1 MAELYISK
9 NKKLRLNNVLIQEI
23 KLNSDIIDIDKQIEY
38 MENYILTKGAT
49 CVGPL
54 IQYTESFLNDEG
66 ELEIHISMMR
76 QVNTYL
82 NNVETPYKMKSVI
95 RLNKCIYC
103 RYIGEESKIKFGYDK
118 IGVTAFEENIEL
130 TGNYYTI
137 FVNRQDNIL
146 TADIFMERA
155 D

>member
-1 MAELYISK
+1 MCRTTDTI
-9 NKKLRLNNVLIQEI
+9 
-23 KLNSDIIDIDKQIEY
+23 
-38 MENYILTKGAT
+38 TH
-49 CVGPL
+49 
-54 IQYTESFLNDEG
+54 SFINDSG

-82 NNVETPYKMKSVI
+82 NNVEAPYKMKSVI
-95 RLNKCIYC
+95 KLSNCIYC

-118 IGVTAFEENIEL
+118 IGVTAFEENIDL

-137 FVNRQDNIL
+137 FVDQQDDII

-155 D
+155 DNE